1 MFFLKK
7 QKTSAPLLVVPED
20 RAILRSLEPHEGG
33 KIKFESGPP
42 ERRSALIF
50 LSQLKFYPLG
60 FLDEA
65 IYVHIVYELN
75 FFSAFL
81 EHSQE
86 SIIGEGW

>member
-1 MFFLKK
+1 M
-7 QKTSAPLLVVPED
+7 APEVQP
-20 RAILRSLEPHEGG
+20 ILQSLGPHEDG

-50 LSQLKFYPLG
+50 LSQLKYYPLG
-60 FLDEA
+60 LLDEA
-65 IYVHIVYELN
+65 IYVLIVYELN

>member
-1 MFFLKK
+1 M
-7 QKTSAPLLVVPED
+7 VPED
-20 RAILRSLEPHEGG
+20 RAILRSLEPREGV

-50 LSQLKFYPLG
+50 LSKFKFYPLG

-65 IYVHIVYELN
+65 IYVLIVYESN
-75 FFSAFL
+75 FFTAFL

-86 SIIGEGW
+86 GIIGEGW